1 MSKYVKKSLHEY
13 PFICTWYGQSSLSMN
28 TTTLY
33 PQEAEFDVY
42 AKYVSDVTRPECAET
57 LAEVVSRP
65 DVSDALTSA
74 GHGFKEAVK
83 YYLPK
88 LLLVPVYHVF
98 TYFKD
103 IEVCCGQLCEERLT
117 LQHLY
122 YLFLVIVEVSRERE
136 VSVMAGCVRRD
147 LAIVFI

>member
-1 MSKYVKKSLHEY
+1 MLTITYDFPV
-13 PFICTWYGQSSLSMN
+13 FQG
-28 TTTLY
+28 
-33 PQEAEFDVY
+33 AEFDVY
-42 AKYVSDVTRPECAET
+42 AKYASDVLRPECAET
-57 LAEVVSRP
+57 LSEVVSRP

-103 IEVCCGQLCEERLT
+103 ID
-117 LQHLY
+117 
-122 YLFLVIVEVSRERE
+122 
-136 VSVMAGCVRRD
+136 VSVCL
-147 LAIVFI
+147 LALGQSSG

>member
-1 MSKYVKKSLHEY
+1 MH
-13 PFICTWYGQSSLSMN
+13 
-28 TTTLY
+28 LY
-33 PQEAEFDVY
+33 LQEAEFDVY
-42 AKYVSDVTRPECAET
+42 AKYACDVLRPEGAET

-103 IEVCCGQLCEERLT
+103 IEVSFQAKTQEFRLSCIRK
-117 LQHLY
+117 
-122 YLFLVIVEVSRERE
+122 LVFT
-136 VSVMAGCVRRD
+136 A
-147 LAIVFI
+147 A

>member
-1 MSKYVKKSLHEY
+1 M
-13 PFICTWYGQSSLSMN
+13 
-28 TTTLY
+28 
-33 PQEAEFDVY
+33 Y
-42 AKYVSDVTRPECAET
+42 AKYASDVLRPECAET
-57 LAEVVSRP
+57 LSEVVSRP

-103 IEVCCGQLCEERLT
+103 ID
-117 LQHLY
+117 
-122 YLFLVIVEVSRERE
+122 
-136 VSVMAGCVRRD
+136 VSVCL
-147 LAIVFI
+147 LAPGGSSG

>member
-1 MSKYVKKSLHEY
+1 M
-13 PFICTWYGQSSLSMN
+13 
-28 TTTLY
+28 
-33 PQEAEFDVY
+33 Y
-42 AKYVSDVTRPECAET
+42 AKYAGDVTRPECAET
-57 LAEVVSRP
+57 LADVVSRP

-103 IEVCCGQLCEERLT
+103 IEVSARRESQDQDFLT
-117 LQHLY
+117 PS
-122 YLFLVIVEVSRERE
+122 FLILSLSYVEL
-136 VSVMAGCVRRD
+136 M
-147 LAIVFI
+147 